1 MADASDTPFRIALI
15 GDFSGRS
22 NRGAGAIPQPIQI
35 DPENFE
41 EVMQRLGVAL
51 DFPGVASLR
60 FRELDDFHP
69 DQLYAN
75 LPLFDAIREAKKEL
89 ANPNNFTA
97 ASPKQAAVREPDPE
111 PPRPATSASLLE
123 QIAAGSTAPA
133 AALKREPSG
142 KEAALDQA
150 IRDIGARHA
159 TPAPDP
165 RQQELAAT
173 VESVAAAQLRALLHH
188 PDFQSLEAVW
198 RSVFF
203 LFQQLE
209 TGVDLQI
216 HLVDLSRD
224 EILSGDGLLGRVFAP
239 GAIGEDPWSLL
250 VGLYTFSPGPRD
262 CAALARLASL
272 ARQSRAPFLA
282 GIDTRLFGCQSIQ
295 ATPDPDDWKQPL
307 PVEDARAWRQLRQ
320 SGDASWIGLAA
331 PRFLLRLP
339 YGKST
344 TPVDSFPFE
353 EMPSAPAHD
362 QYLWGNP
369 AVACACLLAQSRA
382 AGPQN
387 RIAGIP
393 VHIHAPGDATPQAE
407 IWMGERLAARII
419 DQGVMPL
426 ASVKHSDSI
435 QLVRFQSIAE
445 PAQSLPGT
453 W

>member
-1 MADASDTPFRIALI
+1 MADASDTPLRIALI

-22 NRGAGAIPQPIQI
+22 NRGAGEIPQPIQI

-41 EVMQRLGVAL
+41 DVMQRLGVAL
-51 DFPGVASLR
+51 DFPGVASLH
-60 FRELDDFHP
+60 FRDLDDFHP

-89 ANPNNFTA
+89 ANPRNFPA
-97 ASPKQAAVREPDPE
+97 AGSKPSAVREPAPE
-111 PPRPATSASLLE
+111 PQPPATSGSLLE
-123 QIAAGSTAPA
+123 QIAAGSTAAA
-133 AALKREPSG
+133 AALKRGPTG

-173 VESVAAAQLRALLHH
+173 VESVAAAQMRALLHH
-188 PDFQSLEAVW
+188 PDFQSLEAAW

-203 LFQQLE
+203 LFQHLE

-224 EILSGDGLLGRVFAP
+224 ELDEDGLLEELFAKR
-239 GAIGEDPWSLL
+239 ALGEAPWSLL
-250 VGLYTFSPGPRD
+250 VGLYTFSPNQHDG
-262 CAALARLASL
+262 AALARLASV
-272 ARQSRAPFLA
+272 ARKSGAPFLA
-282 GIDTRLFGCQSIQ
+282 AIDTRLFGCQSIQ

-307 PVEDARAWRQLRQ
+307 PTEDARAWLQLRQ
-320 SGDASWIGLAA
+320 SGDAGWLGLVA

-339 YGKST
+339 YGKT
-344 TPVDSFPFE
+344 TSPVDSFAFE
-353 EMPSAPAHD
+353 EMPSPPVHD
-362 QYLWGNP
+362 EYLWGSP
-369 AVACACLLAQSRA
+369 AIACACLMAQSRVT
-382 AGPQN
+382 GRIN
-387 RIAGIP
+387 RIHGIP
-393 VHIHAPGDATPQAE
+393 VHVHAPGDATPQAE
-407 IWMGERLAARII
+407 IWMSERLAARII

-426 ASVKHSDSI
+426 ASVKHSDTI
-435 QLVRFQSIAE
+435 QLVRFQSIAN
-445 PAQSLPGT
+445 PAQALPGA

>member
-1 MADASDTPFRIALI
+1 MADPGDTPLRIALI
-15 GDFSGRS
+15 GDFSGRA
-22 NRGAGAIPQPIQI
+22 NRNRREVPKPIEI

-41 EVMQRLGVAL
+41 DVMQRLGVAL

-69 DQLYAN
+69 DQLHAN

-89 ANPNNFTA
+89 LNPRNFSA
-97 ASPKQAAVREPDPE
+97 AAPEQSAVSEPAPQ
-111 PPRPATSASLLE
+111 PQPPATSGSLLE
-123 QIAAGSTAPA
+123 QIAAGSSAPA
-133 AALKREPSG
+133 AAFKRVPTG

-165 RQQELAAT
+165 RRQEMLAT
-173 VESVAAAQLRALLHH
+173 VESVAAAQMRTLLHH
-188 PDFQSLEAVW
+188 PDFQDLEAAW

-224 EILSGDGLLGRVFAP
+224 ELDDDLLDGLFAKRELG
-239 GAIGEDPWSLL
+239 ENPWSLL
-250 VGLYTFSPGPRD
+250 VGLYTFSPNQHD
-262 CAALARLASL
+262 CSALARLASV
-272 ARQSRAPFLA
+272 ARKSGAPFLSA
-282 GIDTRLFGCQSIQ
+282 IDTRLFGCQSIQ

-307 PVEDARAWRQLRQ
+307 PAEDARAWLGLRQ
-320 SGDASWIGLAA
+320 SAHAAWVGLVA

-339 YGKST
+339 YGKT
-344 TPVDSFPFE
+344 TAPIESFAFE
-353 EMPSAPAHD
+353 EMPSPPVHAD
-362 QYLWGNP
+362 YLWGNP
-369 AVACACLLAQSRA
+369 AIAGACLLAQSRR
-382 AGPQN
+382 AGRVN
-387 RIAGIP
+387 RISGIP
-393 VHIHAPGDATPQAE
+393 VHVHAPGDATPQAE
-407 IWMGERLAARII
+407 IWMSERLAARII

-426 ASVKHSDSI
+426 ASVKHSDAI
-435 QLVRFQSIAE
+435 QLVRFQSIAD
-445 PAQSLPGT
+445 PSQALPGA